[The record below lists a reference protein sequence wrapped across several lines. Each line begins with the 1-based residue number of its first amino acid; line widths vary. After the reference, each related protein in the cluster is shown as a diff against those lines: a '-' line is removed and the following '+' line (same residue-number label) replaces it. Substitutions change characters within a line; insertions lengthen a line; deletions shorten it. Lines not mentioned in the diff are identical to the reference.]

1 MLAVGGLCV
10 FVQGERIAAQKE
22 ADALAA
28 NLERAQAAQR
38 ELIVELSRA
47 EMPDE
52 MLRRAAVAG
61 MVEPGP
67 VAAVPSAPIPAT
79 GIPATEIPATE
90 IAATEIA
97 APASGMPV
105 RAG

>member
-10 FVQGERIAAQKE
+10 FVQGERIAAQQE
-22 ADALAA
+22 ADARSAD
-28 NLERAQAAQR
+28 LERAQARQR

-67 VAAVPSAPIPAT
+67 VAAIPSAPIPAEP
-79 GIPATEIPATE
+79 IPA
-90 IAATEIA
+90 
-97 APASGMPV
+97 APVSMSAPGMPA

>member
-10 FVQGERIAAQKE
+10 FVQGERIAAQEE
-22 ADALAA
+22 ADALSAE
-28 NLERAQAAQR
+28 LERGQARHR
-38 ELIVELSRA
+38 ELVVELSRA

-67 VAAVPSAPIPAT
+67 VAAVPSAPIPPAPAPSFQAGGST
-79 GIPATEIPATE
+79 SGIPA
-90 IAATEIA
+90 
-97 APASGMPV
+97 

>member
-1 MLAVGGLCV
+1 VLAVGGLCV
-10 FVQGERIAAQKE
+10 FVQGERIAAQEE

-28 NLERAQAAQR
+28 DLERAQATQR
-38 ELIVELSRA
+38 GLIVELSRA

-67 VAAVPSAPIPAT
+67 VAAIPSAPIPAT
-79 GIPATEIPATE
+79 GVPAAE

-97 APASGMPV
+97 APASVMPA